1 MVDSLNGIRYTVKR
15 PGWLHTDMMLSKRSQ
30 TQKSVFFVI
39 PFIGNSKKAKV
50 IYDNKDPNSGCLWQ
64 ESTWYQAGC
73 LRSVR
78 FIALSVL
85 P

>member
-15 PGWLHTDMMLSKRSQ
+15 PGWLHTDMLSKRSQ
-30 TQKSVFFVI
+30 TQKSVFCVI

-50 IYDNKDPNSGCLWQ
+50 ICDNKDPNSGCLWQ
-64 ESTWYQAGC
+64 ESTWYQGEC
-73 LRSVR
+73 LRSVHL
-78 FIALSVL
+78 IALSVL